1 MIFGIDII
9 LILGIINLLLIL
21 FQLLTGLRVIK
32 VTEGYLSFLKGQTE
46 VLLEY
51 DYSEMAVGKFD
62 KEADYLAK
70 KIPEYNAA
78 EPGRGD
84 KWAENWVND
93 REARF
98 HPKFEELLND
108 YTAKADCNFDQTNI
122 KAKYT
127 LITKVTFTEPGFNI
141 GVMRKDAMINVE
153 IIFVETANHEN
164 TLAKIIMTNIP
175 GRSVMG
181 NDYDTGYRISE
192 AYAKGG
198 KSLGA
203 FLVKKAFK

>member
-1 MIFGIDII
+1 MKIVKTVLVALVVLSITAV
-9 LILGIINLLLIL
+9 
-21 FQLLTGLRVIK
+21 QAQKIK
-32 VTEGYLSFLKGQTE
+32 VTEGDLSFLKGQTE

-62 KEADYLAK
+62 KEEDYLAK
-70 KIPEYNAA
+70 KIPEYNEA
-78 EPGRGD
+78 EAGRGD

-98 HPKFEELLND
+98 HPKFEELLNN
-108 YTAKADCNFDQTNI
+108 YTKKADCNFDQTNI

-127 LITKVTFTEPGFNI
+127 LILKVTFTEPGFNI
-141 GVMRKDAMINVE
+141 GIMRKDAMINVE
-153 IIFVETANHEN
+153 VKFIETATPEN
-164 TLAKIIMTNIP
+164 TLAKMTMTNIP
-175 GRSVMG
+175 GRTAMG
-181 NDYDTGYRISE
+181 HDYDTGLRISE

-203 FLVKKAFK
+203 YLVKKAFK